1 MSNLKGKMLLQLFA
15 DGGDGGAA
23 AVGDAGANGDNVATG
38 VNSTNEPDADI
49 EVPASIPEK
58 AKEIYRRAMKSQK
71 QKAEKADPDVK
82 NASETGA
89 PVNETAEETP
99 PDTAQKTRVPFSEL
113 IKSPEYKD
121 EFTQYMRAAIKDR
134 FKSANARNAQADEIL
149 SVVATK
155 YGIDPQG
162 KTFLEDLKKAIE
174 GDDAYFEAYAAEHDM
189 TTKEARRVLSMEQ
202 EIAARKKADEA
213 REDAKQIEKLRSNAA
228 DTQKRFPSF
237 DLDAEM
243 RNPEFVRHLA
253 AANGNTTAAF
263 MATHYDDVLAQTV
276 QRATQDAAR
285 ATVNNIRRGSV
296 RPAENG
302 VSSPATP
309 VKAERSFSGMSLQ
322 QIRAAA
328 AEMRRKRGG

>member
-1 MSNLKGKMLLQLFA
+1 MNNLKRKMLLQLFA

-23 AVGDAGANGDNVATG
+23 AVGDAGANSDNVATG
-38 VNSTNEPDADI
+38 VNGTNEPDAEI

-58 AKEIYRRAMKSQK
+58 AKEVYRRAMKSRK
-71 QKAEKADPDVK
+71 QRAGETTPAVEG
-82 NASETGA
+82 AIETGDA
-89 PVNETAEETP
+89 VNKTAEETP
-99 PDTAQKTRVPFSEL
+99 PDTQKTRVPFSEL

-134 FKSANARNAQADEIL
+134 FKSANARNAQSDEIL
-149 SVVATK
+149 SIVANK

-162 KTFLEDLKKAIE
+162 KTFLDDLKKAIE

-213 REDAKQIEKLRSNAA
+213 REDAEQVARLHSNAA

-243 RNPEFVRHLA
+243 KNPEFVRHLA

-263 MATHYDDVLAQTV
+263 MATHYDDVLTETV

-285 ATVNNIRRGSV
+285 ATVNNIRGGSA

-302 VSSPATP
+302 VSGPATP
-309 VKAERSFSGMSLQ
+309 AKAERSFSGMNLQ